1 MADHPEP
8 GQSNRRQVEMLA
20 PYARDTIAAVATASG
35 RGAVGIVR
43 VSGPDA
49 FFIAEKLTGRPLP
62 PFRQAALR
70 SCLTENGVVLD
81 QGLLLCFS
89 GPQSF
94 TGEDV
99 VEFQGHGGQQA
110 PHLVWKRFLELGAR
124 AAAPGEFS
132 QRAYLNGRLDL
143 AQAEAIAD
151 LIDAGSRQAALGAVR
166 SLRGEFSEQVEA
178 LRARLTAIRVQVEA
192 SVDFVEEDDVDEAA
206 AERMVGELKEIL
218 GATRQ
223 LLRSAQQGVKL
234 AQGAIVV
241 LAGAPNVGK
250 SSLLNRLAGEDR
262 AIVTPVAGT
271 TRDLLHTDLVVQGM
285 PVQVIDTAGI
295 RDTDD
300 PVEREGVARARR
312 ALANADVALLLDTA
326 ETPASDQLLVELPA
340 SACLLKVRNK
350 IDISGES
357 PGFDSARN
365 IFAISA
371 LTGSGIDTLVTEVIR
386 RMGGPGTDETV
397 FTARARQVRAL
408 EQCLEALER
417 AHSLAVHATGVEL
430 LAEELRQAQEH
441 LGSITGRISA
451 DQLLGEIFATFCIGK

>member
-1 MADHPEP
+1 MADHQKHGE
-8 GQSNRRQVEMLA
+8 SRRRQVEVYA
-20 PYARDTIAAVATASG
+20 PYVRDTIAAVATPPG

-43 VSGPDA
+43 VSGPEA
-49 FFIAEKLTGRPLP
+49 FLIAEKLTGRALP
-62 PFRQAALR
+62 MLRHAALR
-70 SCLTENGVVLD
+70 NCLAENGEVVD

-89 GPQSF
+89 GPESF

-124 AAAPGEFS
+124 AAGPGEFS

-166 SLRGEFSEQVEA
+166 SLRGEFSDQVEA
-178 LRARLTAIRVQVEA
+178 LRARLTAVRVQVEA
-192 SVDFVEEDDVDEAA
+192 SVDFADEDDVDEASVERLS
-206 AERMVGELKEIL
+206 AELREIL
-218 GATRQ
+218 DATMR
-223 LLRSAQQGVKL
+223 LLRSAQQGVRL

-250 SSLLNRLAGEDR
+250 SSLLNRFAGEDR

-271 TRDLLHTDLVVQGM
+271 TRDLLHADIVLHGI
-285 PVQVIDTAGI
+285 PVQLIDTAGI
-295 RDTDD
+295 RETED

-312 ALANADVALLLDTA
+312 ALANADVALLLDTVERQA
-326 ETPASDQLLVELPA
+326 VDDLLAELPP
-340 SACLLKVRNK
+340 SAPVLKVRNK
-350 IDISGES
+350 IDITGETA
-357 PGFDSARN
+357 GYDGNRDF
-365 IFAISA
+365 FAISA
-371 LTGSGIDTLVTEVIR
+371 LTGSGVDELTAEIVR
-386 RMGGPGTDETV
+386 RIGGPATNETV

-408 EQCLEALER
+408 EQCLEALQR
-417 AHSLAVHATGVEL
+417 AHELASGALGVEL

-441 LGSITGRISA
+441 LGSITGRITA
-451 DQLLGEIFATFCIGK
+451 DQLLGEIFSTFCIGK

>member
-1 MADHPEP
+1 
-8 GQSNRRQVEMLA
+8 MLA

-110 PHLVWKRFLELGAR
+110 PLLVWKRFLELGAR

-350 IDISGES
+350 IDVSGES

-371 LTGSGIDTLVTEVIR
+371 LTGSGIDILVTEVIR

-430 LAEELRQAQEH
+430 MAEELRQAQEH